1 MEVGHGKG
9 PCDPIGGTTTRKANL
24 AVKNEKLSFRLYK
37 ISIYGPKKTEDTISI
52 KYSFCENYEQSASKF
67 LETGLNQY

>member
-1 MEVGHGKG
+1 MK
-9 PCDPIGGTTTRKANL
+9 
-24 AVKNEKLSFRLYK
+24 KLSFRLYK